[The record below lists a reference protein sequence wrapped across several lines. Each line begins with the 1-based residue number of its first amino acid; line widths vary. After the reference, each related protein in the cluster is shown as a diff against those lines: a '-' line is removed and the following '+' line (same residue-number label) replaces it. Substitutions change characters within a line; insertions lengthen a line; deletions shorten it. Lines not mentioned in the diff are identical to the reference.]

1 MPDMFGRA
9 FFQGLDDIAEMTRY
23 QCDTIKDS
31 NHHDFQDLE
40 VEITIQPRRLDKF
53 DWPEDPFNFCSIFNP
68 EFETPNTV
76 ISGTFLLDSAI
87 ARS

>member
-9 FFQGLDDIAEMTRY
+9 FFQRLDDIAEMTRY
-23 QCDTIKDS
+23 QCDTIKDA

-40 VEITIQPRRLDKF
+40 VEITIQPRRLNKF
-53 DWPEDPFNFCSIFNP
+53 DWPEDLFNFCSIFNP